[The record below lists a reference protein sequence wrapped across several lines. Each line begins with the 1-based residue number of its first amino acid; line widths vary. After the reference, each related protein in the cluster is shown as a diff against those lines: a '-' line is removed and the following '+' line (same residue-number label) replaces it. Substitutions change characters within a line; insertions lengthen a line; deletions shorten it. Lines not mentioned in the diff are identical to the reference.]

1 MSQKSSRISELV
13 KSRQGGELE
22 AHYLGYFDCF
32 NQQRFFEAHEVL
44 EQLWLKERRGP
55 KDLFYR
61 GLIQFA
67 GAFVHLQRG
76 RPQSAASLF
85 RLAQRNLAG
94 YGPIYSS
101 LDITRILALIG
112 RWLAELQMPH
122 PSASYLTAENAP
134 RLELLPPGQPGETG
148 P

>member
-1 MSQKSSRISELV
+1 MSQKSSRISELL
-13 KSRQGGELE
+13 RPLQGGEL
-22 AHYLGYFDCF
+22 APHYLGYFDCF
-32 NQQRFFEAHEVL
+32 NRQLFFEAHEVL

-55 KDLFYR
+55 NDLFYR

-76 RPQSAASLF
+76 RPQSAASLL

-101 LDITRILALIG
+101 LDITRILALID
-112 RWLAELQMPH
+112 RWLADLQMPQSS
-122 PSASYLTAENAP
+122 PFRLTAENAP
-134 RLELLPPGQPGETG
+134 RLELLPPAVQPR
-148 P
+148 